1 MENENA
7 RVEGSEGGLAPREGR
22 GVGML
27 RRALGTWGVAVALA
41 VLWVYRRLLSP
52 LLHGLTLALA
62 GPGAGC
68 RFVPTCSEYAGLA
81 LRKHGLRRG
90 LLLAV
95 HRISRCRPGCP
106 GGVDYP

>member
-7 RVEGSEGGLAPREGR
+7 QAGAGARGKGLAPREGG

-27 RRALGTWGVAVALA
+27 RRGGVAVALA

-90 LLLAV
+90 LWLTA